1 MIVIKLVKMKKIIKA
16 LAYSF
21 NWITESNRLKR
32 IRYGFYAGL
41 CGTIFA
47 AIGAGLAAEYKDK
60 QYGNVFD
67 WLDVTSTIIG
77 GMFGQ
82 TVQLLLIFGI
92 CKIIK

>member
-1 MIVIKLVKMKKIIKA
+1 MKKIIKA
-16 LAYSF
+16 LVSSLSWLTKSDRPKHIKF
-21 NWITESNRLKR
+21 
-32 IRYGFYAGL
+32 GFYAGL

-67 WLDVTSTIIG
+67 WLDVTATVVG

-82 TVQLLLIFGI
+82 AVQLLLMLGMYKIF
-92 CKIIK
+92 K

>member
-1 MIVIKLVKMKKIIKA
+1 MKKTIKS
-16 LAYSF
+16 LLPLF
-21 NWITESNRLKR
+21 HWISESNRLKHMQ
-32 IRYGFYAGL
+32 YGFYAGL

-67 WLDVTSTIIG
+67 WLDVTATVIG

-82 TVQLLLIFGI
+82 AVQLLLIFVTL
-92 CKIIK
+92 KLVK

>member
-1 MIVIKLVKMKKIIKA
+1 MKKIIKTIA
-16 LAYSF
+16 HSF
-21 NWITESNRLKR
+21 HWVTESNRLEHIK
-32 IRYGFYAGL
+32 YGFYAGL

-67 WLDVTSTIIG
+67 WLDVTATVVG

-82 TVQLLLIFGI
+82 AVQLLLMFGMYKIF
-92 CKIIK
+92 K

>member
-1 MIVIKLVKMKKIIKA
+1 MKKIIKA

-21 NWITESNRLKR
+21 HWVTESNRLKH
-32 IRYGFYAGL
+32 IQYGFYAGL

-67 WLDVTSTIIG
+67 WLDVISTVVG

-82 TVQLLLIFGI
+82 AVQLLIMFGI
-92 CKIIK
+92 LKLVR

>member
-1 MIVIKLVKMKKIIKA
+1 MKKTIKA
-16 LAYSF
+16 LAHSF
-21 NWITESNRLKR
+21 NWITESNRLKHTQ
-32 IRYGFYAGL
+32 YGFYAGL

-67 WLDVTSTIIG
+67 WLDVTATVVG

-82 TVQLLLIFGI
+82 AVQLLLIFGMY
-92 CKIIK
+92 KIFK